1 MWVSPAHGTR
11 GADASTPWLQ
21 PADEEQATS
30 GTSLG
35 ALGAPPAERS
45 AELEAGSSM
54 AVLAQTNAV
63 AQSSIETGATILSDL
78 GGQRDQL
85 LHMRGTLHET
95 GGNLGRS
102 SRLIREMF
110 RRARCTKVTLLAI
123 VFLLVGIILLL
134 LYAKLRRAMS

>member
-1 MWVSPAHGTR
+1 MWVAPAHGTR
-11 GADASTPWLQ
+11 GAEASTPWLQ

-45 AELEAGSSM
+45 AEAGSSM

-95 GGNLGRS
+95 GG
-102 SRLIREMF
+102 
-110 RRARCTKVTLLAI
+110 KP
-123 VFLLVGIILLL
+123 
-134 LYAKLRRAMS
+134 

>member
-1 MWVSPAHGTR
+1 MWVAPAHGTR
-11 GADASTPWLQ
+11 GAEASTPWLQ

-45 AELEAGSSM
+45 PEAGSSM

-123 VFLLVGIILLL
+123 VLLLVGIILLL